1 MNLNHSFLDEDIE
14 LLNNFSNMYDLNN
27 LYNGTLPP
35 QANSSLPMPMCK
47 LEQLMVSYLF
57 FCINFRRVYCSQ
69 SLQLIPSNILE
80 LI

>member
-47 LEQLMVSYLF
+47 LEQLMVSSLF
-57 FCINFRRVYCSQ
+57 GYWEILCIISWRACCSQ
-69 SLQLIPSNILE
+69 SLQ
-80 LI
+80 